1 MEQGC
6 LRCKDRGKKMTE
18 QKKGWFTRLKEG
30 LQKSSTKLSEGIT
43 NIVSKRKLDEEHL
56 NELEELLITSDI
68 GVATSRQ
75 IIQDLAK
82 KRFNQEVTVDEVKS
96 FLAEEITQ
104 ILSPVAQD
112 LVIDHAHRP
121 FVILVVGVNGS
132 GKTTTIGKLAH
143 YWKEHGHK
151 VRIVAGDTFRA
162 AAVEQ
167 LKVWADR
174 AGVPIIMG
182 RPESDPAGLAFS
194 ALEQSRQEGDDIL
207 IIDTA
212 GRLQNKEHL
221 MAELQKIERVLKKID
236 PATPHSCLLVLDA
249 NVGQNAHSQVDLF
262 KATVNLTGLVL
273 TKLDGTAKG
282 GVLMSLAEK
291 HQLPVYAVG
300 VGEGIDDLQP
310 FSANDFAHGLLGI
323 D

>member
-1 MEQGC
+1 MTT
-6 LRCKDRGKKMTE
+6 KKN
-18 QKKGWFTRLKEG
+18 WFSRLKEG

-43 NIVSKRKLDEEHL
+43 SIVSKRKLDEDHL
-56 NELEELLITSDI
+56 NELEELLITSDM
-68 GVATSRQ
+68 GVATSHR

-82 KRFNQEVTVDEVKS
+82 KRFNQEVTVTEVKE
-96 FLAEEITQ
+96 FLAQEITQ
-104 ILSPVAQD
+104 ILTPVTKE
-112 LVIDHAHRP
+112 LIIDPAHRP

-143 YWKEHGHK
+143 YWKQKGHK

-174 AGVPIIMG
+174 AGVPIVIG
-182 RPESDPAGLAFS
+182 ASGSDPASLAYS
-194 ALEQSRQEGDDIL
+194 ALEQSGREEDDIL

-212 GRLQNKEHL
+212 GRLQNKDHL
-221 MAELQKIERVLKKID
+221 MAELQKIERVLQKLD
-236 PATPHSCLLVLDA
+236 PKCPQSCLLVLDA

-262 KATVNLTGLVL
+262 KATVNLTGLIL

-282 GVLMSLAEK
+282 GVLLSLAEK

-310 FSANDFAHGLLGI
+310 FSAHDFAQGLLGM
-323 D
+323 DERFDE